1 MKKIYITGASKGLG
15 KALAEAYLKEGH
27 SVIGMSRT
35 KSVEHKNYQHIEID
49 LSDADALTAFSFDL
63 SDQFEEYILINNA
76 GSLGEIK
83 PLGNW
88 TVKGLS
94 ALYQLNV
101 VTPMFLTNQFYKAS
115 CNSDKFKYV
124 LHIGSGAANSP
135 IDGWAQYC
143 SSKAALHMASQVIEE
158 ELKLKSKENFKQRT
172 LSPGVIDTQMQE
184 QIRNIR
190 TSDFSQKERFVAYK
204 NNNELASAE
213 NLADK
218 IIRNFIN
225 LFEQEGSIQ
234 YLRNYS

>member
-1 MKKIYITGASKGLG
+1 MKLIYITGASKGLG
-15 KALAEAYLKEGH
+15 KALAEAFLKNGH
-27 SVIGMSRT
+27 TVIGMSRT
-35 KSVEHKNYQHIEID
+35 NSIEHKNYQHIEID
-49 LSDADALTAFSFDL
+49 LSDKDALAGFRFEL
-63 SDQFEEYILINNA
+63 SDQYEEFILINNA
-76 GSLGEIK
+76 GSLGEVKHI
-83 PLGNW
+83 GDW
-88 TVKGLS
+88 TVTGLS

-101 VTPMFLTNQFYKAS
+101 ISPIFLTNQFYTAA
-115 CNSDKFKYV
+115 CNSAKVKYV

-158 ELKLKSKENFKQRT
+158 ELKLNSIENFKQRT
-172 LSPGVIDTQMQE
+172 LSPGVIDTQMQA
-184 QIRNIR
+184 QIRNLR
-190 TSDFSQKERFVAYK
+190 SNDFSQKERFIAYK
-204 NNNELASAE
+204 SENELASAE